1 MVYISELF
9 PNPAGSDTGN
19 EWIELCNN
27 GVSSQSLAGWR
38 LQDASLKS
46 FVIDDVTLPPQSCV
60 VFYNA
65 QTKVSLNNN
74 TETISLFDV
83 SGVLV
88 DTVSYNKA
96 VKDNQALARASA
108 MGELQTTIVPTKGK
122 IQNVILAPVTRTKS
136 KASTPLNTLVNTEH
150 GVGSMEQGIQNGTQT
165 QALTL
170 GTNIFEVIV
179 IGACVAGILATVFVK
194 VAITLRA
201 TDKS

>member
-27 GVSSQSLAGWR
+27 GVSSQSLAGWK
-38 LQDASLKS
+38 LQDAGLKS
-46 FVIDDVTLPPQSCV
+46 FVIYDVTLSPQSCV

-65 QTKVSLNNN
+65 QTKISLNNN

-108 MGELQTTIVPTKGK
+108 TGELQTTVVPTKGE
-122 IQNVILAPVTRTKS
+122 IQNVILAPVTRIKS
-136 KASTPLNTLVNTEH
+136 KASTPLNTLANTEH
-150 GVGSMEQGIQNGTQT
+150 GVRSMEQGIQNRTQT
-165 QALTL
+165 QTLTS

-179 IGACVAGILATVFVK
+179 IGVCVAGVLAYVFIKIIVELK
-194 VAITLRA
+194 EY
-201 TDKS
+201 KK